1 MTGGMSIKPMTHG
14 LILQHIAKH
23 ITLDEEEAA
32 WFVSLLKE
40 EVVVKK
46 GFILKEG
53 QVCKNISYVHAGM
66 LRAYYLDATGRES
79 TIMFAISDWW
89 ITDMY
94 CFVNRQPA
102 MLYIEA
108 VEDSLIFQLS
118 MDNLDRLYAKVPK
131 FERFFRIL
139 LQNAYIREQLRM
151 IQNLSLPAKERYEH
165 FMAKYPGVAGKVT
178 QKQIASYLGI
188 TPEFLSMIR
197 AGKRKDDI
205 S

>member
-1 MTGGMSIKPMTHG
+1 MTGGMNIDTRV
-14 LILQHIAKH
+14 ILQNITKH
-23 ITLDEEEAA
+23 IPLNADEADY
-32 WFVSLLKE
+32 FVSLLRE
-40 EVVVKK
+40 EEIVKK
-46 GFILKEG
+46 DFVLKEG
-53 QVCKNISYVHAGM
+53 QVCKYISFVHSGM
-66 LRAYYLDATGRES
+66 LRAYYIDTAGRES
-79 TIMFAISDWW
+79 TIMFAMSDWW

-108 VEDSLIFQLS
+108 VEDSQIFQLS
-118 MDNLDRLYAKVPK
+118 LDNLDKLYVNIPK

-151 IQNLSLPAKERYEH
+151 IQNLSLPAKDRYEN
-165 FMAKYPGVAGKVT
+165 FMTKYPGVAGKVT

-197 AGKRKDDI
+197 AGRNKGDI